1 MAARFLRKFC
11 SQIAIPLKHNS
22 LALTPRTTSVF
33 VPKNVCLRM
42 TGTSSSK
49 AKEKREMVTINFI
62 DRDGDK
68 MTVNAKVGDSL
79 LDVAKDNDVDLEG
92 ACEGTLSCSTC
103 HLIFKPDEMETLN
116 LDEPSDEELDML
128 DLAYG
133 LEDTSRLGCQIIVA
147 KNFEGITVRV
157 PKAHRD
163 IRDL

>member
-1 MAARFLRKFC
+1 LHYTQAVICQPFYFVSVGFGY
-11 SQIAIPLKHNS
+11 SQQSSDPLG
-22 LALTPRTTSVF
+22 F
-33 VPKNVCLRM
+33 CLRM
-42 TGTSSSK
+42 AGTSSSK

-62 DRDGDK
+62 DRDGDL

-103 HLIFKPDEMETLN
+103 HLIFKPDEMSKLN

-133 LEDTSRLGCQIIVA
+133 LEETSRLGCQIIVT
-147 KNFEGITVRV
+147 KDFKGITLRV

>member
-1 MAARFLRKFC
+1 MA
-11 SQIAIPLKHNS
+11 
-22 LALTPRTTSVF
+22 
-33 VPKNVCLRM
+33 
-42 TGTSSSK
+42 GTSSSK
-49 AKEKREMVTINFI
+49 AKEKREMVTVNFI

-103 HLIFKPDEMETLN
+103 HLIFKPDEMETLK

-133 LEDTSRLGCQIIVA
+133 LEDTSRLGCQIMVA
-147 KNFEGITVRV
+147 KTFEGITVSV